1 MTIFYNCK
9 VLLNIQ
15 QEIVDLYFSIYIPQ
29 IKKKEKNQRR
39 VNRTEKTQGES
50 VFLWSLDRTLYKK
63 VKKKIDNRDK
73 DKKWFVL

>member
-50 VFLWSLDRTLYKK
+50 VFL
-63 VKKKIDNRDK
+63 
-73 DKKWFVL
+73 